1 MSEKNINFNGKKNV
15 KSDFFKNKKVI
26 RIDDINVNKT
36 LVSGKESYGT
46 KNSFKYS
53 LFDIM
58 IVILLDHYV

>member
-1 MSEKNINFNGKKNV
+1 MSEKNINFNGKKNL

-36 LVSGKESYGT
+36 LVSGKESYST